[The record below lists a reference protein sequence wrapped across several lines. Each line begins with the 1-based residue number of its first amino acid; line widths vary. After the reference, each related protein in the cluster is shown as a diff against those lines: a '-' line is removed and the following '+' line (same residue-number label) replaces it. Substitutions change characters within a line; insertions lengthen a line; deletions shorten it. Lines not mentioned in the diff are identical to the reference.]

1 MRLFEP
7 PVISCRFAI
16 LGLLSSIIP
25 QEAHG
30 ARGNKGKMNEICRKV
45 RMRNDIMHKNGWI

>member
-1 MRLFEP
+1 MRIFVP

-16 LGLLSSIIP
+16 LGLLFSIIP

-30 ARGNKGKMNEICRKV
+30 ARGNEGKMHEICRKM
-45 RMRNDIMHKNGWI
+45 RMRKGILHKNGWR